1 MQLAPPSLKVFIT
14 VYCSTELP
22 FISRATMTSTP
33 NTSLPARSQ
42 GHHATTQH
50 TPTPEFLRL
59 LDFLQEE
66 GPVRSSR
73 SPSVAVPAPAAHEG
87 LNTTAGSEHNVSC
100 ETRSRASAHLG
111 PSGET
116 GTALTAPRLFQGQ
129 DRVSTNPTIDRVSRF
144 EELNDVTGRVLRSFR
159 KSPCPPRRRSS
170 STAHD
175 SE

>member
-1 MQLAPPSLKVFIT
+1 MREKK
-14 VYCSTELP
+14 LP
-22 FISRATMTSTP
+22 FNSRATMTSTP
-33 NTSLPARSQ
+33 NKSLPARSQ
-42 GHHATTQH
+42 GHHTTTQH
-50 TPTPEFLRL
+50 TSTPEFFRL

-73 SPSVAVPAPAAHEG
+73 SPSVAVPAPAARHEG

-116 GTALTAPRLFQGQ
+116 RSASTAPRFFEEQ
-129 DRVSTNPTIDRVSRF
+129 DRVSTNPTDRVSRF
-144 EELNDVTGRVLRSFR
+144 EEPNDVTGRALWSFR

-170 STAHD
+170 STAQD
-175 SE
+175 SA

>member
-1 MQLAPPSLKVFIT
+1 MCVL
-14 VYCSTELP
+14 STELP
-22 FISRATMTSTP
+22 FNSRATMTSTP
-33 NTSLPARSQ
+33 NKSLPARSE
-42 GHHATTQH
+42 GHTATTQR

-73 SPSVAVPAPAAHEG
+73 SPSVALPSPAARPEG
-87 LNTTAGSEHNVSC
+87 LNTTAGSEHNVCC

-116 GTALTAPRLFQGQ
+116 RTASTAPRFFQGQ
-129 DRVSTNPTIDRVSRF
+129 DRVSANPPIDRVSRF
-144 EELNDVTGRVLRSFR
+144 EELNDVTGRELRTFR
-159 KSPCPPRRRSS
+159 KSPCPPRGRSS
-170 STAHD
+170 PAHH